1 MLHLKVIQQLPYI
14 YIPSPFHIKG
24 DIRNLFYTFTNTS
37 VTSIQEVRLCKSCPF
52 EQTTRARARAKM
64 EHPAK
69 SERREESVTCAV
81 VTGSPAM

>member
-1 MLHLKVIQQLPYI
+1 MYVCM
-14 YIPSPFHIKG
+14 
-24 DIRNLFYTFTNTS
+24 S
-37 VTSIQEVRLCKSCPF
+37 VTQIQEVRLSQNRPF